1 VGTNTTNRLFRFGV
15 FEADEQTGEL
25 RKQGRRLLLQDQP
38 FQVLLMLL
46 ERPGKLIARGE
57 IQERLWP
64 DGTFVDFDQSLNTAI
79 NKVREALGDSAASP
93 RFIETLARRGYRFI
107 APVEVVEGK
116 SAAIAPANPPPQQA
130 PVPVMPEPVAPER
143 MAAPVDPLPGLAQR
157 VLTSPEEMPQASR
170 PLVRTLF
177 LLLQVMYLCFY
188 VIALDRLSIVEEIV
202 GGMVSHALWAVVLLI
217 ITAVVGIP
225 TRLYLISAAAFNAP
239 GLRGKFLRVF
249 PMIFPLDELWAL
261 APFLLLNQI
270 GYGLA
275 LGVTAALLYV
285 PFAQRSLILM
295 GAGAP
300 ARRER
305 SGQSDRS

>member
-1 VGTNTTNRLFRFGV
+1 MA
-15 FEADEQTGEL
+15 E
-25 RKQGRRLLLQDQP
+25 
-38 FQVLLMLL
+38 
-46 ERPGKLIARGE
+46 
-57 IQERLWP
+57 
-64 DGTFVDFDQSLNTAI
+64 
-79 NKVREALGDSAASP
+79 
-93 RFIETLARRGYRFI
+93 
-107 APVEVVEGK
+107 
-116 SAAIAPANPPPQQA
+116 
-130 PVPVMPEPVAPER
+130 PVPPER
-143 MAAPVDPLPGLAQR
+143 MAAQVDPLPGLAQR
-157 VLTSPEEMPQASR
+157 VLTSPEEIPQASR

-188 VIALDRLSIVEEIV
+188 VIALARLSIVEEIV

-239 GLRGKFLRVF
+239 GLRGKFLRLF

-261 APFLLLNQI
+261 APFLLLSQI

-305 SGQSDRS
+305 SGQSYRS